1 MLKIMEEKKYRFKE
15 QKGEG
20 MVCEP
25 APAYRSA
32 VAEPS
37 VRSSNRRVK
46 NVESYDSIR
55 MGHSLEEVREHLMQ
69 FEERRKDPSLWST
82 WEEVNVRL
90 HQKHP
95 WLK

>member
-1 MLKIMEEKKYRFKE
+1 MEEKKYHIEE
-15 QKGEG
+15 QEGEG

-32 VAEPS
+32 VTDLS
-37 VRSSNRRVK
+37 VRSLNSKKK
-46 NVESYDSIR
+46 NVETYESIR
-55 MGHSLEEVREHLMQ
+55 MGHSLEEVREHLMM
-69 FEERRKDPSLWST
+69 FEERRKDPSQWST